1 MTSRLRGLR
10 GLRACR
16 PSLFALVVAAAACVG
31 RAQARTP
38 SPAPDS
44 RDSTGAPGRP
54 SITILSPTPGQA
66 VQGVAIIRFR
76 TEHVRIESPFLPV
89 EQHRGPL
96 PAGHVHVTVDGTSWH
111 WVHATS
117 DPVVVTP
124 LPPGEHTVALELA
137 GADHRPLDARAV
149 RFTVVA
155 RTAPATKHAG
165 HP

>member
-1 MTSRLRGLR
+1 MPSRLRAAL
-10 GLRACR
+10 L
-16 PSLFALVVAAAACVG
+16 SLVPLVLVAAACVS
-31 RAQARTP
+31 RAHARTP
-38 SPAPDS
+38 SPARDG
-44 RDSTGAPGRP
+44 RDSDSTVAPGSP